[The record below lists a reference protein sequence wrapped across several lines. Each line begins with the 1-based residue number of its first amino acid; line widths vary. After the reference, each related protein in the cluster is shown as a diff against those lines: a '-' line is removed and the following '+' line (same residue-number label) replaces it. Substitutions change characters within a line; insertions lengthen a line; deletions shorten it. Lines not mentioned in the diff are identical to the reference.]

1 MFLKLI
7 EDSNIA
13 ANTASICLLNP
24 DKFAKNKYFSSEVK
38 KLIEHQ
44 LELGIKSQ
52 AHIYK
57 GNYHFVEFLSS
68 EKNTFKHI
76 ENFRTKASKTLEKI
90 NALKLDSVQFS
101 DSDFGKSE
109 MIAFAEG
116 MALSNYKFL
125 KYFTKPESKQNA
137 LRTIFLTHKQ
147 ADKKEIAELNH
158 LIEANFITRNLV
170 NEPLNFLSAE
180 KFSEEINV
188 LSKKAGFSFEY
199 FTRKKIESLKMGG
212 LLAVNAG
219 SKDTPTFNILEWKP
233 KKAKN
238 KKPIVLVGKGVV
250 FDTGGVNIKTM
261 MMELMKSDMAGGAAV
276 VGTIF
281 ALAKNEVPVHVIGLI
296 PATDNR
302 TGENAFVPS
311 DIIKISD
318 GTTVEVLNTDAE
330 GRLILA
336 DALVYA
342 KKYNPELVIDLAT
355 LTGAAMRAI
364 GHLGMVG
371 MGNLEGEVKEN
382 LLLAGNKVHERIAD
396 LPFWDEYGEQ
406 IKSEIADI
414 KNLGGANGGAQTAGK
429 FLEYF
434 TDYPW
439 YHLDIAPNAFIEIN
453 DSYRGKGAT
462 GTGVRL
468 LYTFIK
474 DYINE

>member
-13 ANTASICLLNP
+13 DNAAIICLLNP
-24 DKFAKNKYFSSEVK
+24 DKISKNKYFSNEIKS
-38 KLIEHQ
+38 LIENQLHQ
-44 LELGIKSQ
+44 GIKSQ
-52 AHIYK
+52 THFFQ
-57 GNYHFVEFLSS
+57 GNYYFLEFLSP
-68 EKNTFKHI
+68 EKNEFKHL

-90 NALKLDSVQFS
+90 NALKIETVRFLDA
-101 DSDFGKSE
+101 DFGKLE
-109 MIAFAEG
+109 MLAFAEG

-125 KYFTKPESKQNA
+125 KYFTKPESKENS
-137 LRTIFLTHKQ
+137 LKEIRLSNKQ
-147 ADKKEIAELNH
+147 AEKKEINALNH

-170 NEPLNFLSAE
+170 NEPLNYLSAE
-180 KFSEEINV
+180 KLSEEIHQ
-188 LSKKAGFSFEY
+188 LSKNAGFNFEY

-219 SKDTPTFNILEWKP
+219 SKNTPTFNILEWKP

-238 KKPIVLVGKGVV
+238 KKPIILVGKGVV

-276 VGTIF
+276 VGTIY
-281 ALAKNEVPVHVIGLI
+281 ALAKNEIPVHVIGLI

-302 TGENAFVPS
+302 TGDNAFVPS

-342 KKYNPELVIDLAT
+342 KKFNPELVIDLAT

-371 MGNLEGEVKEN
+371 MGNLEGRAKEN
-382 LLLAGNKVHERIAD
+382 LLLAGNKVYERIAD

-414 KNLGGANGGAQTAGK
+414 KNLGGANAGAQTAGK

-439 YHLDIAPNAFIEIN
+439 YHLDIAPNAFIETN

>member
-7 EDSNIA
+7 EDSNIVGNSA
-13 ANTASICLLNP
+13 IISLLNP
-24 DKFAKNKYFSSEVK
+24 DKLAKNKYFSGEIKTLV
-38 KLIEHQ
+38 EQQ
-44 LELGIKSQ
+44 LNLGIKSQ
-52 AHIYK
+52 THLYK
-57 GNYHFVEFLSS
+57 GIYHFIEFLSP
-68 EKNTFKHI
+68 EKNGFKHL
-76 ENFRTKASKTLEKI
+76 ENFRTKASKSLEKI
-90 NALKLDSVQFS
+90 NALKLETIQFS
-101 DSDFGKSE
+101 EADFGKNE
-109 MIAFAEG
+109 ILAFAEG
-116 MALSNYKFL
+116 LALSNYKFL
-125 KYFTKPESKQNA
+125 KYFTKPKEKQN
-137 LRTIFLTHKQ
+137 TVKSIFLSSKL
-147 ADKKEIAELNH
+147 ADKKEIEEMNY
-158 LIEANFITRNLV
+158 LIEANFIARNLV
-170 NEPLNFLSAE
+170 NEPLNYLSAE
-180 KFSEEINV
+180 KFSEEIQS

-219 SKDTPTFNILEWKP
+219 SKNTPTFNIMEWKP
-233 KKAKN
+233 KNAKN

-281 ALAKNEVPVHVIGLI
+281 ALAKNEIPVHVVGLI

-302 TGENAFVPS
+302 TGDNAFVPS

-342 KKYNPELVIDLAT
+342 KKFKPELVIDLAT

-371 MGNLEGEVKEN
+371 MGNLDGKAKEN
-382 LLLAGNKVHERIAD
+382 LLLAGNKVYERIAD